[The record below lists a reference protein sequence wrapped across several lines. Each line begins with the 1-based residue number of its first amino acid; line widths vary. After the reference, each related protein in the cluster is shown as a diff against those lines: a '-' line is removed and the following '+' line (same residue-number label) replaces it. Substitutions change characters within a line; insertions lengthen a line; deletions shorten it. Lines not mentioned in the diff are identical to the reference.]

1 MLLAQR
7 GGKLKCLIFP
17 LLMERQL
24 LGYPR
29 IGRYEA
35 YCYQSTNLDLHFK
48 LGFLGQQ
55 SNKKYAGIDHFFLE
69 LTLVILLSPLCE
81 QGNSSCVLWQF
92 S

>member
-35 YCYQSTNLDLHFK
+35 YCYQSTNLDLPFK

-55 SNKKYAGIDHFFLE
+55 FDQSMQE
-69 LTLVILLSPLCE
+69 LIISFW
-81 QGNSSCVLWQF
+81 S
-92 S
+92 

>member
-7 GGKLKCLIFP
+7 GGKLKRLIFP

-55 SNKKYAGIDHFFLE
+55 SNQSMQE
-69 LTLVILLSPLCE
+69 LIIS
-81 QGNSSCVLWQF
+81 F
-92 S
+92 

>member
-1 MLLAQR
+1 
-7 GGKLKCLIFP
+7 

-24 LGYPR
+24 LGYPG

-55 SNKKYAGIDHFFLE
+55 SDQSMQE
-69 LTLVILLSPLCE
+69 LIISFW
-81 QGNSSCVLWQF
+81 S
-92 S
+92 